1 MKHNFRKLEIW
12 NRSMRLS
19 IEIHNLTKR
28 FPSEE
33 QFASISQMR
42 RAAVS
47 VHSNIAEGSGRR
59 TNKDFARFLHFSM
72 GSLCELESQIIYA
85 NKFKYVEDILFENF
99 INEINEIQKMIRV
112 FEENLPKDKGFN
124 KLLSLFI

>member
-1 MKHNFRKLEIW
+1 ML
-12 NRSMRLS
+12 LS
-19 IEIHNLTKR
+19 VEIHHLTKR

-33 QFASISQMR
+33 KFALISQMR

-47 VHSNIAEGSGRR
+47 VHSNIAEGSGRM

-72 GSLCELESQIIYA
+72 GSLCELESQLIYA
-85 NKFKYVEDILFENF
+85 NKIKYIEDALFENF
-99 INEINEIQKMIRV
+99 LNEINNIQKMIRV